1 MAATSSTTLKE
12 LHAALSSVQKKL
24 KSRHRH
30 LHPDLVSLERRL
42 LFRKCEIE
50 DGGIRPRFVLDR
62 LAALDFHVDAHVHR
76 QRRDRVCQ
84 EPTTC
89 CESALRLNL
98 SHLDTLDNLEVAFA
112 TRITRDPLFGLLK
125 QSIDWDD
132 LHLDLDLDL
141 DNDTDTDDTD
151 TVALRNTAIV
161 KAALCAASP
170 VFWSFCENKLVDA
183 VSTWH
188 CLPCVQCRPSTHFH
202 CEECDT
208 CVKGPPPCSTCKLN
222 KGDAV
227 DSLTSTTSSSHAHSS
242 RKRK

>member
-76 QRRDRVCQ
+76 QRRDRNHAR
-84 EPTTC
+84 
-89 CESALRLNL
+89 SAVWSAETEHRLGRL
-98 SHLDTLDNLEVAFA
+98 ALA
-112 TRITRDPLFGLLK
+112 
-125 QSIDWDD
+125 
-132 LHLDLDLDL
+132 LDLDSLQLIDN

-151 TVALRNTAIV
+151 IVALRNTAIV